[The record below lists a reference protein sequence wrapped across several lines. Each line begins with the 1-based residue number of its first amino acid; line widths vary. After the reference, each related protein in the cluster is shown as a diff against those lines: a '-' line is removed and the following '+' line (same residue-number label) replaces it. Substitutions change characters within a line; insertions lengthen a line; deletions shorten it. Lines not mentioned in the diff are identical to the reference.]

1 MFLLGYYGSGGT
13 FPYQAY
19 GVGDGTWSNG
29 TDMTFLGGYAH
40 DSYSMDGM
48 FGPST
53 TFSTT
58 AFGQPSTFNY
68 FHGNGD
74 YSTWGSQLN
83 QQRKPHYDDYYRA
96 DTQNMYAT
104 QQAMQD
110 SNLALKSVEQ
120 GMQNLGKQVIYFHKI
135 YNIIFLK
142 N

>member
-1 MFLLGYYGSGGT
+1 
-13 FPYQAY
+13 
-19 GVGDGTWSNG
+19 
-29 TDMTFLGGYAH
+29 
-40 DSYSMDGM
+40 M

-104 QQAMQD
+104 SQAMQE

-120 GMQNLGKQVIYFHKI
+120 GMQNLGK
-135 YNIIFLK
+135 
-142 N
+142 

>member
-1 MFLLGYYGSGGT
+1 
-13 FPYQAY
+13 
-19 GVGDGTWSNG
+19 
-29 TDMTFLGGYAH
+29 
-40 DSYSMDGM
+40 M

-120 GMQNLGKQVIYFHKI
+120 GMQNLGTY
-135 YNIIFLK
+135 IFLTSSCSNLDRPFFYFSLHFRYRTSEK
-142 N
+142 HIFSKMSVCPLFFCR

>member
-1 MFLLGYYGSGGT
+1 
-13 FPYQAY
+13 
-19 GVGDGTWSNG
+19 
-29 TDMTFLGGYAH
+29 
-40 DSYSMDGM
+40 M

-104 QQAMQD
+104 PQAMQD

-120 GMQNLGKQVIYFHKI
+120 GMQNLGLLMAIQFWDGFSCNVFVLTILFRFKI
-135 YNIIFLK
+135 VDFGTF
-142 N
+142 